1 MKLVAISDTHG
12 YHDQLVLPAGD
23 ILIHAGDVSARG
35 SEKEVKYFL
44 DWFEAQDFKYK
55 IFIAGNHDFFF
66 ELASIERIKNIIPD
80 NVIYLN
86 DGGIHIEGYHIWGSP
101 MTPWFLD
108 WAFNRQR
115 GADIQKHWH
124 FIPHSTDILITHG
137 PVYGILD
144 RTVHGLH
151 VGCETLKDTL
161 KTILPKVHICGHI
174 HEAYGQMQTKDTLYI
189 NASVLDVRY
198 RLVNNPIVFEI

>member
-1 MKLVAISDTHG
+1 LKIVAISDTHG

-23 ILIHAGDVSARG
+23 ILIHAGDISARG
-35 SEKEVKYFL
+35 SEKEVKEFL
-44 DWFEAQDFKYK
+44 DWFGNQDFKYK

-66 ELASIERIKNIIPD
+66 ESASVERIKNMIPD
-80 NVIYLN
+80 NIFYLQDEGVVIE
-86 DGGIHIEGYHIWGSP
+86 GIHFWGSP

-115 GADIQKHWH
+115 GADIQKHWRL
-124 FIPHSTDILITHG
+124 IPHNTDILITHG
-137 PVYGILD
+137 PVHGILD

-161 KTILPKVHICGHI
+161 KTIQPKVHICGHI

-198 RLVNNPIVFEI
+198 RLVNNPTVFEI